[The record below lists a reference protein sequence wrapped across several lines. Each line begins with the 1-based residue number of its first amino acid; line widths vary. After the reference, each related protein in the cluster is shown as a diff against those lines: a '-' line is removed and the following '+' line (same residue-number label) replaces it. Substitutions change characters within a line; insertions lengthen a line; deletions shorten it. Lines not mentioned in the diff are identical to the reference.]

1 MGCFTHRFQ
10 CTERCHL
17 PGRLSRGT
25 RLLRGLVYRRPLP
38 PQARSFLA
46 AAGGYSIVG
55 AAALAGSVT
64 HTISTSVIVFE
75 LTGQITHILPVMV
88 SSEMT

>member
-1 MGCFTHRFQ
+1 MNSVFMGLMHNEDATM
-10 CTERCHL
+10 
-17 PGRLSRGT
+17 LST
-25 RLLRGLVYRRPLP
+25 LLVFSP
-38 PQARSFLA
+38 S
-46 AAGGYSIVG
+46 G

-88 SSEMT
+88 SSTYNVLQYMESVIMDASRSGQLS

>member
-1 MGCFTHRFQ
+1 MANLVVYYCCFTSNILRFYYNF
-10 CTERCHL
+10 CCFTGSILEFCVV
-17 PGRLSRGT
+17 
-25 RLLRGLVYRRPLP
+25 LL
-38 PQARSFLA
+38 
-46 AAGGYSIVG
+46 G

-88 SSEMT
+88 YMT